1 MKISATTAFAL
12 ISRWMKKMLQGELD
26 PFIGGHKISC
36 VAFKSLA
43 DSPEIMFA
51 LSTIWGAFAEPMRFE
66 EKAAEQ
72 MILRAAR
79 EWLELQQDDT
89 AARTAYVNRWI
100 HEELAF
106 GQERWKKAA
115 GVNQSRATYQR
126 WTKIK
131 SPLTARLPK
140 DGNDV
145 DAAKGLVALGYPA
158 LAPVLPHLFQWLET
172 SGSAVELV
180 LRPFFAELGAP
191 ARDLARTALL
201 NRNKPALKYSL
212 LRYVLPGWPRDL
224 VATLPLEG
232 YLYDSD
238 SYGLDVWALK
248 LMVEKRIATH
258 EGFEGLV
265 AARDWKIARY
275 HEHLSVLTSL
285 AL

>member
-1 MKISATTAFAL
+1 M
-12 ISRWMKKMLQGELD
+12 
-26 PFIGGHKISC
+26 
-36 VAFKSLA
+36 
-43 DSPEIMFA
+43 
-51 LSTIWGAFAEPMRFE
+51 
-66 EKAAEQ
+66 
-72 MILRAAR
+72 
-79 EWLELQQDDT
+79 
-89 AARTAYVNRWI
+89 
-100 HEELAF
+100 
-106 GQERWKKAA
+106 
-115 GVNQSRATYQR
+115 
-126 WTKIK
+126 
-131 SPLTARLPK
+131 TARLPK

-191 ARDLARTALL
+191 ACDLARTALL

-212 LRYVLPGWPRDL
+212 LRYVLPSWPRDL

-248 LMVEKRIATH
+248 LMVDKRIATH

-265 AARDWKIARY
+265 AARAWKIARY